1 MKKHIELRRA
11 FPRSAKA
18 NRGAVLYI
26 ALIMLVLL
34 ALLGIVGLQVAGM
47 QERMAASYRA
57 INLAFQ
63 NAEATL
69 RSNECLIQAFED
81 KTNVAGCA
89 GASEARL
96 TEGGI
101 NRRCDE
107 GFDVSNW
114 LTTQNVASAPAV
126 TARQIDEC
134 VVGESPV
141 AMGVGP
147 KGNVAPIRIYQITTY
162 NVDSTSNRTSAAA
175 IDSIYKL

>member
-1 MKKHIELRRA
+1 MKIHKLFRRSQ
-11 FPRSAKA
+11 PRFA
-18 NRGAVLYI
+18 RREGGAVLYV

-34 ALLGIVGLQVAGM
+34 ALLGIVGLQVAGI

-57 INLAFQ
+57 VNLAFQ

-81 KTNVAGCA
+81 KSATGGCA
-89 GASEARL
+89 GATEARL
-96 TEGGI
+96 VEGDI

-107 GFDVSNW
+107 GFDVTAW
-114 LTTQNVASAPAV
+114 LVTQNVATAPAV

-141 AMGVGP
+141 SMGVGP

-162 NVDSTSNRTSAAA
+162 NVDSPSNRTSAAA